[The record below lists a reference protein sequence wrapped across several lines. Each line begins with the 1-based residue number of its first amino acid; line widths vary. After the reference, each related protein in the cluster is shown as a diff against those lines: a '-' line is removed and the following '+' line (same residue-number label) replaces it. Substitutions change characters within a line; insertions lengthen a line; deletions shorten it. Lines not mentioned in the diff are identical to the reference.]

1 MSTVTFD
8 TLKFVKTLEHAGFNA
23 QQAEALALAQQTA
36 ISESAELILATK
48 EDTHLI
54 RADIMK
60 VDAEIRLLKW
70 MTGATFAAVMAILIR
85 LFVVMP
91 Q

>member
-1 MSTVTFD
+1 MSAVTFD
-8 TLKFVKTLEHAGFNA
+8 TLKFVKTLESAGFNA
-23 QQAEALALAQQTA
+23 QQAEALANAQQTA

-48 EDTHLI
+48 DDTNTI
-54 RADIMK
+54 RADVAK

-85 LFVVMP
+85 LFIAVP
-91 Q
+91 H